1 MAYEKTTW
9 MTGDTI
15 TAEKMNKIED
25 ELAVLA
31 AAEPEAVDNLAR
43 TGYQITRNLHNGITT
58 ILPMKDSQIQMD
70 LQQPSNSTIA
80 SDEYNKTVQIVQGNL
95 AALIGITTDS
105 ITFAADEQ
113 EKILKID
120 GGAIPVGGHIISITY
135 DEKRVNGSQLQYKW
149 QFKAITA
156 PGEMISYPEQASAVR
171 TLPQNYEGTTTQQLD
186 YTSDWRRLLTGI
198 KITRTASQQTIDN
211 GDGTSSIQF
220 VYPEM
225 TIQSPKI
232 YISDENDAEYSSK
245 LGTGNIFQT
254 FTWNGNNTQKNSNQ
268 IETDDLTYWIVMQ
281 PDSDGLYP
289 QGTITF
295 LHNTNEQFS
304 DTLNKINNIE
314 TTLSET
320 AGKVSLQSN
329 MVSKKYLLG
338 TTTAPTT
345 SAKNITTL
353 ADTNVYLDS
362 KGLTLN
368 GALSS
373 GRQSNTTIGN
383 KSFAFGNNVKAD
395 GAYSSAKGEGTQA
408 THRSQQVFG
417 EYNIADPSSNTNNN
431 RGTYVEI
438 VGNGTSSTNSNA
450 RTLDWD
456 GNEWLAGNLTLS
468 QKLTFNNQETPYIHL
483 ETPGVAQLGICTDS
497 IFLTRATPIESTDDG
512 EEEIPVVNVD
522 DPTNYGSFNFT
533 FDDLAK
539 LRILCDHYDQIMQLV
554 NPPETNVEVTEPDNP

>member
-1 MAYEKTTW
+1 MTYEKTTW

-15 TAEKMNKIED
+15 TAEKMNKIEN

-43 TGYQITRNLHNGITT
+43 TGYQITRNLHNGIAT
-58 ILPMKDSQIQMD
+58 ILPMKDSQIQMNF
-70 LQQPSNSTIA
+70 QRPSNSTIA
-80 SDEYNKTVQIVQGNL
+80 SNEYNKTVQIVQGNL

-105 ITFAADEQ
+105 ITFAEDEQ

-135 DEKRVNGSQLQYKW
+135 DEKRVNGSQLTYNW
-149 QFKAITA
+149 QFKAITT
-156 PGEMISYPEQASAVR
+156 PGEMISYPEQTSGIR
-171 TLPQNYEGTTTQQLD
+171 TLPQNYEGTTTQQLN

-198 KITRTASQQTIDN
+198 RITRTASQQTVDN
-211 GDGTSSIQF
+211 GDGTSMIRF

-232 YISDENDAEYSSK
+232 YISDENDNAYPLK

-254 FTWNGNNTQKNSNQ
+254 FTWNGDNIQQDSNQ
-268 IETDDLTYWIVMQ
+268 ITTDDLTYWIVMQ

-289 QGTITF
+289 QGTVTF

-304 DTLNKINNIE
+304 DTLNKVN
-314 TTLSET
+314 TLSET

-329 MVSKKYLLG
+329 TVSKKYLLG
-338 TTTAPTT
+338 TTTTPTS
-345 SAKNITTL
+345 SAKNVTTL
-353 ADTNVYLDS
+353 ADPSVYVDS
-362 KGLTLN
+362 TGLTLN

-383 KSFAFGNNVKAD
+383 KSFAFGNNVKAN

-417 EYNIADPSSNTNNN
+417 EYNIADSSTNTNNN

-450 RTLDWD
+450 RTLDWN
-456 GNEWLAGNLTLS
+456 GNEWLAGDLNLG
-468 QKLTFNNQETPYIHL
+468 QKLTFNNQAAPYINL
-483 ETPGVAQLGICTDS
+483 KTPGVAQLGICTDD
-497 IFLTRATPIESTDDG
+497 IFLTRATPNT
-512 EEEIPVVNVD
+512 VD
-522 DPTNYGSFNFT
+522 DPTVINVTDPTHYEAFNLT

-539 LRILCDHYDQIMQLV
+539 LHILCQYYDQIMQLI
-554 NPPETNVEVTEPDNP
+554 NPQETDVEVVEPANP